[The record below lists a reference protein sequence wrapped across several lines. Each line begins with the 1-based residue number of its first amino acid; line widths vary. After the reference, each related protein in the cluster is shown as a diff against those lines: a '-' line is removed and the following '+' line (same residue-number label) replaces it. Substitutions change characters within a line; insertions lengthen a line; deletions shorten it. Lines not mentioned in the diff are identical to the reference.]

1 MGSIDKEIQLDS
13 MVFIRDYGFR
23 RCFTPEYQS
32 GTTSQTAAQFVT
44 TASEG
49 ASRLVRLKRI
59 RMIRRMSELPLRIIL
74 ILELPLRII
83 LILLRCRINVSKEK
97 TLDTCEAGM

>member
-32 GTTSQTAAQFVT
+32 GTTSQTAAQFGT

-74 ILELPLRII
+74 IL
-83 LILLRCRINVSKEK
+83 LRCRIIVSKEK
-97 TLDTCEAGM
+97 TLDTCEADM

>member
-32 GTTSQTAAQFVT
+32 GTTSQTAAQFGT

-49 ASRLVRLKRI
+49 ASR
-59 RMIRRMSELPLRIIL
+59 
-74 ILELPLRII
+74 

-97 TLDTCEAGM
+97 TLDTCEADM

>member
-59 RMIRRMSELPLRIIL
+59 RMIRRMSELPLRHIL
-74 ILELPLRII
+74 L
-83 LILLRCRINVSKEK
+83 LLRCRIILSKEK
-97 TLDTCEAGM
+97 TLDTCEADM

>member
-74 ILELPLRII
+74 IL
-83 LILLRCRINVSKEK
+83 LRCRINVSKEK

>member
-32 GTTSQTAAQFVT
+32 GIAIMKVEHKLQTGFLNLFGQFND
-44 TASEG
+44 
-49 ASRLVRLKRI
+49 
-59 RMIRRMSELPLRIIL
+59 IIK
-74 ILELPLRII
+74 ILTNTFV
-83 LILLRCRINVSKEK
+83 LILLRCRIILSKEK
-97 TLDTCEAGM
+97 TLDTCEADM

>member
-32 GTTSQTAAQFVT
+32 GTTSQTAAQFGT

-49 ASRLVRLKRI
+49 ASRLSINPAPRPK
-59 RMIRRMSELPLRIIL
+59 
-74 ILELPLRII
+74 
-83 LILLRCRINVSKEK
+83 LLRSSGLRRPKA
-97 TLDTCEAGM
+97 LRA